1 MSDPKE
7 IFDSNIIDRYVER
20 LDWQVN
26 ENSNMTFSLQ
36 GLHNYISTEVSE
48 EYWLKQIYPE
58 DIKKAHEQGD
68 FHIHQLNSL
77 SVYCVGWDLEQLL
90 KKGFCGVRGKVESR
104 PPKHFR
110 SALGQVADF
119 LYTLQG
125 ESAGAQSFSNIDTLL
140 APFIYY
146 DELSDEHLEQA
157 LQEFLFNMNIPTR
170 VGFQTPFTNISLDL
184 TIPPYLKDKP
194 AIIGGKTKD
203 KKYGEFQREVDRFNK
218 AFAKTMMKGDAR
230 GRIFTF
236 PIPTYNI
243 TKDFDWDNP
252 AIDHLWE
259 LSAKYGI
266 PYFSNFINSDQTP
279 EDVRTMH
286 CRLRLDKR
294 VLAKRGGG
302 FFGANPMTGSIG
314 AVTINLPRI
323 GFASSNEEEF
333 FHRLYD
339 CMVLAKESLEI
350 KRHVSEEFTDHKL
363 YPYTKHYLK
372 PTKDK
377 YNGYWFNHF
386 STIGILGMNEA
397 IINLLATTI
406 TTPKGQ
412 KFANQ
417 VLDFMNEALKIFQE
431 ETGHPFNLEATPA
444 ESTAYRLACKDK
456 ALFPDIIVANEKEY
470 RKNNAAPFYTNSSQL
485 PVNFTDDIFE
495 ALELQDELQ
504 SKYTGG
510 TVLHFFAGERIA
522 DPKTVKQLVKKI
534 CTNYRLPYFTFTP
547 TFSICPEHGYL
558 SGKQVLCPKCSS
570 KSEVYSRIVGY
581 VRPIEQWNEGKKAEF
596 SMRKNFRAHLS
607 E

>member
-1 MSDPKE
+1 MSDPKNN
-7 IFDSNIIDRYVER
+7 FDTNIIDRYVER

-58 DIKKAHEQGD
+58 AVKNAHERGD

-90 KKGFCGVRGKVESR
+90 TKGFCGVRGKVESR
-104 PPKHFR
+104 APNHFR

-125 ESAGAQSFSNIDTLL
+125 ESAGAQSFSNVDTLL

-146 DELSDEHLEQA
+146 DKLSDEHIEQA
-157 LQEFLFNMNIPTR
+157 IQEFLFNMNVPTR

-184 TIPPYLKDKP
+184 TIPPHLKDKP
-194 AIIGGKTKD
+194 VVIGGKTKD
-203 KKYGEFQREVDRFNK
+203 KTYGEFQKEVDRFNK
-218 AFAKTMMKGDAR
+218 AFARMMMRGDAR

-252 AIDHLWE
+252 AHDELWE

-266 PYFSNFINSDQTP
+266 PYFSNVINSDQTP
-279 EDVRTMH
+279 EDSLSM
-286 CRLRLDKR
+286 CLRPKPDMSKLTR
-294 VLAKRGGG
+294 RGGG

-323 GFASSNEEEF
+323 GFTSSNEEEF

-339 CMVLAKESLEI
+339 CMALAKESLEI
-350 KRHVSEEFTDHKL
+350 KRHVSEEFTEHKL
-363 YPYTKHYLK
+363 YPYTKYYLK
-372 PTKDK
+372 PIKDK
-377 YNGYWFNHF
+377 HQGYWFNHF
-386 STIGILGMNEA
+386 STIGIVGMNEA
-397 IINLLATTI
+397 IVNLLGTTI
-406 TTPKGQ
+406 DTPKGQ
-412 KFANQ
+412 QFAAQ
-417 VLDFMNEALKIFQE
+417 VLDFMNEALTIFQE
-431 ETGHPFNLEATPA
+431 ETGHSYNLEATPA

-456 ALFPDIIVANEKEY
+456 AVYPEIVVANEKEY
-470 RKNNAAPFYTNSSQL
+470 QQKKAAPFYTNSSQL
-485 PVNFTDDIFE
+485 PVDLTDNIFK
-495 ALELQDELQ
+495 ALDLQHNLQ

-510 TVLHFFAGERIA
+510 TALHFFVEENIS
-522 DPKTVKQLVKKI
+522 DSKKVKKLVKKI
-534 CTNYRLPYFTFTP
+534 CSNYRLPYFTFTP

-558 SGKQVLCPKCSS
+558 SGKQAKCPTCSA

-581 VRPIEQWNEGKKAEF
+581 VRPIEQWNDGKKAEF
-596 SMRKNFRAHLS
+596 AMRKTFKT
-607 E
+607 